1 MDSILQDKKECFVT
15 GRTDNLHCHHVFEGT
30 ANRRKSEKYGLKIWL
45 IPELHNMS
53 SKGIHFDK
61 IFDLRVKMYA
71 QKVFEEKYSHEL
83 WMKEFHKNYLKGDE
97 DGI

>member
-1 MDSILQDKKECFVT
+1 MKSILQKNKECFVT
-15 GRTDNLHCHHVFEGT
+15 GRTEGLHKHHVFGGP
-30 ANRRKSEKYGLKIWL
+30 NRPKSEKYGLFIYL

-71 QKVFEEKYSHEL
+71 QKIFEEKYSHEL
-83 WMKEFHKNYLKGDE
+83 WMKEFHKNYLEGDE